1 MKKVVSLVLVFS
13 LLLVGI
19 SSTVSAFGY
28 LDGQNNGDCVL
39 EGELDLTEIQVE
51 KLMEARDN
59 YEKVRNEIQEKIRD
73 YNRSGEVNQGEIE
86 ELRAELETARE
97 NYMNQVEEIL
107 TEEQFAK
114 IEQDPKLN
122 NYQSSQ
128 DKGSGNR
135 QGQANSKGKGQGNNQ
150 GNNKGQGNGKGN
162 V

>member
-39 EGELDLTEIQVE
+39 EGELDLTETQVE

>member
-39 EGELDLTEIQVE
+39 EGELDLTETQVE

-73 YNRSGEVNQGEIE
+73 YNRSVEVNQGEIE

>member
-39 EGELDLTEIQVE
+39 EGELDLTETQVE

-97 NYMNQVEEIL
+97 NYMNQVEEVL
-107 TEEQFAK
+107 TKEQFEK
-114 IEQDPKLN
+114 IEQDPKVN
-122 NYQSSQ
+122 MYEGSQ
-128 DKGSGNR
+128 QNGSGN
-135 QGQANSKGKGQGNNQ
+135 GKGQGQ
-150 GNNKGQGNGKGN
+150 GNGNGKGKVN
-162 V
+162 N

>member
-1 MKKVVSLVLVFS
+1 MKKVVSLVLIFS

>member
-86 ELRAELETARE
+86 ELRAELGTARE